1 MSTKY
6 RVHPRARGII
16 NQTLLE
22 VMEFANNINLSDK
35 YATEI
40 FVSISPH
47 VSVLELRV
55 YWGGWDHDIAHDIRA
70 TYFSFYYDFCEKV
83 TCKNARKFQI
93 QVREN
98 IEYIQS
104 QLIPASEVAYNE

>member
-6 RVHPRARGII
+6 RVHPKAKGII
-16 NQTLLE
+16 NRTLLE
-22 VMEFANNINLSDK
+22 TVEFANDINLSDK

-47 VSVLELRV
+47 VNQLELRV
-55 YWGGWDHDIAHDIRA
+55 YWGGWDHDIEHDISA
-70 TYFSFYYDFCEKV
+70 TYFDFYYDFHEKV

-93 QVREN
+93 QVRGN

-104 QLIPASEVAYNE
+104 QLVLAAEVNTDE